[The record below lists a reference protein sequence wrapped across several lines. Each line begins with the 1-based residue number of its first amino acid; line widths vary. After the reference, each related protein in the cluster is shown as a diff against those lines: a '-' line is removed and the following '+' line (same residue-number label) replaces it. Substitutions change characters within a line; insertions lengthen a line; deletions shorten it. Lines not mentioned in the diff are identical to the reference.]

1 MSTFSIC
8 IKRTSAYVF
17 QEEIAATFN
26 QLFGVECVER
36 IDLIERI
43 DQKSGQPFHIAFVH
57 FTNLSRGLEN
67 PTAETFFSK
76 IEKSGMT
83 KVIYNDPWFFQCYR
97 VLEKTTTTKSK
108 SGPRLATEEDE
119 EAFKVFRS
127 GQNTSEPLV

>member
-36 IDLIERI
+36 VDLIERI
-43 DQKSGQPFHIAFVH
+43 DTKTNQPFHIAFVH
-57 FTNLSRGLEN
+57 FTNLLRGIDN

-76 IEKSGMT
+76 IEKHSMT

-97 VLEKTTTTKSK
+97 VIEKTEAKAKSA
-108 SGPRLATEEDE
+108 PRLATEEDE
-119 EAFKVFRS
+119 KAFKEFRN
-127 GQNTSEPLV
+127 GASELA